1 MYDHSTSRHA
11 IEFLLGL
18 IGSADAER
26 VRQRI
31 GLRTPPDAES
41 LHTRRKLFSWWTQ
54 TAVPSSVLL
63 WVLEEDDPELNAL
76 VWRHVSAD
84 DAMRH
89 AIVRGVPHGPGRT
102 RAVPVAKP
110 LARDQEPPVPEH
122 FTRYGLI
129 GALRAS
135 TSVGMRR

>member
-84 DAMRH
+84 DAMRR
-89 AIVRGVPHGPGRT
+89 AIVRGVPQGPGRT